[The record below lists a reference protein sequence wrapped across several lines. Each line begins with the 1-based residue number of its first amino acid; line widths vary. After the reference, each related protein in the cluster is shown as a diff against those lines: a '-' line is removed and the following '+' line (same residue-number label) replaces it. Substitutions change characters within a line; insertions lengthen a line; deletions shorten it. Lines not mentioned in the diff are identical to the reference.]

1 MALTPWASDKLCS
14 ALSSSDRAAIPFAT
28 GQSKCLVKKYVAHS
42 GCGNNQYQP
51 KIEAHLSTSVNGAQ
65 LRRCLEL
72 KHIRKTSIY
81 TKALSVKVFTT
92 EVIFSY
98 TFGRLSKLSLKA
110 VMHTV
115 GDVIADTG
123 NITTQQSLAS
133 VRIALL
139 VSLQYQH

>member
-1 MALTPWASDKLCS
+1 MS
-14 ALSSSDRAAIPFAT
+14 
-28 GQSKCLVKKYVAHS
+28 VAHS

-51 KIEAHLSTSVNGAQ
+51 KTEAHLSTSVNGAQ
-65 LRRCLEL
+65 LHRCLEL

-123 NITTQQSLAS
+123 NITTQQSLEF
-133 VRIALL
+133 VRIAFWI
-139 VSLQYQH
+139 SLQCLSLV